1 MKSKEIKN
9 SVIINHLKKLMD
21 HYFSTNAK
29 FRENKKLVKRDDVIS
44 GKSKTTDVFN
54 GMFAGLTYLNTA
66 LEGDLEG
73 Y

>member
-1 MKSKEIKN
+1 MG
-9 SVIINHLKKLMD
+9 

-44 GKSKTTDVFN
+44 GKSKITGVFN
-54 GMFAGLTYLNTA
+54 EIFAGLTNLNTA